1 MSHETRQ
8 SGQKVKLGTT
18 RCKNSSQPVS
28 KLRRTAR
35 MTTTD
40 NLYSHLNICVLLSCW
55 LVSKFTASAPDLNS
69 LRSPFG
75 VSPLHLLMGSYRLS
89 ELGSEPKQTGVVQ
102 RQCQLNG
109 RNHTRQLHTKT
120 HDSDLH
126 VYRTPV
132 HPVGWMAS
140 LWRCCFSFSFS
151 IGQLHSVFSSFHLN
165 RLQKQ
170 AVITISSNHCGSKLT
185 KCWIWVKS
193 PLRAASVVTKKK
205 RKSLVVL
212 QNVKQQVANYIPPFV
227 WLSLIYT

>member
-1 MSHETRQ
+1 MDDA
-8 SGQKVKLGTT
+8 TT
-18 RCKNSSQPVS
+18 FTSTSACCSAADSSV
-28 KLRRTAR
+28 
-35 MTTTD
+35 
-40 NLYSHLNICVLLSCW
+40 NLQLQRPI
-55 LVSKFTASAPDLNS
+55 LNS
-69 LRSPFG
+69 LRTLFG

-89 ELGSEPKQTGVVQ
+89 ELGSEPKQTGAVQ

-132 HPVGWMAS
+132 HPVGWTAS
-140 LWRCCFSFSFS
+140 LWRCCFSYLFFF
-151 IGQLHSVFSSFHLN
+151 GQLHSVVSSFHLN

-185 KCWIWVKS
+185 ERWIWVKS
-193 PLRAASVVTKKK
+193 PLRAASVVAKKK

-212 QNVKQQVANYIPPFV
+212 QNVKQQVAKYIRPFL
-227 WLSLIYT
+227 WLSWIHTSPKQK